1 MTSEKG
7 KLKKLYIKALMEQGD
22 PRSYNEIQA
31 DMELMLWEQ
40 RFKGIH
46 EVGSALEATS
56 EELPGAPV
64 PTVMGAPIEEPNV
77 EA

>member
-46 EVGSALEATS
+46 EVGSALEA

>member
-7 KLKKLYIKALMEQGD
+7 KLKKLYIQAQMTQGD
-22 PRSYNEIQA
+22 KRSYNEIQA
-31 DMELMLWEQ
+31 DLELMLWEQ

-46 EVGSALEATS
+46 EVGSALET
-56 EELPGAPV
+56 
-64 PTVMGAPIEEPNV
+64 PTEEPNT